1 MIPQWNSAG
10 VIPPI
15 RPGQAGHSA
24 DRSPYVVSLSTF
36 VEHFATSPERI
47 DILEGFLNYRA
58 ELHKLGLSSGFQWI
72 DGSFLEEIEVLESRN
87 PRDVDV
93 VTFVKFPDG
102 ETQATLYGREP
113 KLFDHAQVKTTYM
126 VDHYLMELG
135 QPTESWNVR
144 NIAYW
149 YSMWSHRRDGLW
161 KGFVQIDIDPSQ
173 DAEARAALEANK
185 GEHHA
190 Q

>member
-15 RPGQAGHSA
+15 RPGQPGHSA
-24 DRSPYVVSLSTF
+24 DRSPYATSLCAF
-36 VEHFATSPERI
+36 VERFATSPERVNVM
-47 DILEGFLNYRA
+47 EGLLNFRA
-58 ELHKLGLSSGFQWI
+58 ELHKQGLTSGFQWL
-72 DGSFLEEIEVLESRN
+72 DGSFLEEIEVLENRA

-93 VTFVKFPDG
+93 VTFFALPEGTDQ
-102 ETQATLYGREP
+102 TSLYHGASQ
-113 KLFDHAQVKTTYM
+113 LFDHDHVKQTFL
-126 VDHYLMELG
+126 VDSYFTALG
-135 QPTESWNVR
+135 TPADPWYIK

-161 KGFVQIDIDPSQ
+161 KGFIQVDLNPSE
-173 DAEARAALEANK
+173 DEEARTVLEANK

-190 Q
+190 